1 MGSWDGTGSAQGTD
15 YPAEPAGRTAALQH
29 GASQTVCLSG
39 RFAGGEVTAGLL
51 WKFLP
56 VHSPLLC
63 FSEQGHTGIQV
74 SGTDMMRT
82 GDFFFFFPHGSLF
95 QTQVK
100 VHFWACVHMS
110 GCLSETETT
119 LSVTLSH

>member
-82 GDFFFFFPHGSLF
+82 GDFFFFFFPMAHYFKHRSRCTF
-95 QTQVK
+95 RPVST
-100 VHFWACVHMS
+100 
-110 GCLSETETT
+110 
-119 LSVTLSH
+119 